1 MDICAYLLKGCYRE
15 RQREGGGGF
24 PERQGRPESREE
36 LAGERRVPRQLGQAA
51 AAGAGLPGEVWVK
64 VME

>member
-1 MDICAYLLKGCYRE
+1 MLKGCYWE

-24 PERQGRPESREE
+24 PERQGRPEPRGELL
-36 LAGERRVPRQLGQAA
+36 LAGEWIVPRQLGQAA
-51 AAGAGLPGEVWVK
+51 AAGAGFPGEVWVK